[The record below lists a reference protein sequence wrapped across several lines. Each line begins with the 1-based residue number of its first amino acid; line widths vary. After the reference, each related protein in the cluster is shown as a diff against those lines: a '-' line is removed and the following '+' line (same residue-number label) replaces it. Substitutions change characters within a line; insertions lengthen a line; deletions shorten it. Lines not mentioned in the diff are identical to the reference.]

1 MNHTILV
8 IDDDD
13 AVRLTLDRFLT
24 HHGFTPALAA
34 DGESGLARLD
44 EGRIDLVI
52 LDLNLPG
59 MDGLD
64 IAREIRSRGDTPIIM
79 LTDRTDE
86 IDRIVGLEIGADDY
100 LAKPFN
106 ARELVARI
114 RAVLKRATAPIAA
127 QYATATVIPVT
138 AFGKW
143 RVDHDRRTIQ
153 NDNGRVE
160 RLTYGEYDL
169 LLVFLQHPNRL
180 LTRDQLLDLSSNR
193 ELEAFDRSVDIQVSR
208 LRKKIKEDAKAPHF
222 IVTVRGAG
230 YRFSTNPEA

>member
-13 AVRLTLDRFLT
+13 AVRLTLERFLT
-24 HHGFTPALAA
+24 HHGFEPVLAA
-34 DGESGLARLD
+34 DGEAGLTRLGN
-44 EGRIDLVI
+44 EKVDLVI

-79 LTDRTDE
+79 LTGRADE

-100 LAKPFN
+100 LTKPFN

-114 RAVLKRATAPIAA
+114 RAVLKRSAASAPEPLSS
-127 QYATATVIPVT
+127 TATGPT
-138 AFGKW
+138 TGFGPW
-143 RVDHDRRTIQ
+143 RIDHDRRTIHHT
-153 NDNGRVE
+153 DGRVE

-180 LTRDQLLDLSSNR
+180 LTRDQLLDLSRNR
-193 ELEAFDRSVDIQVSR
+193 ELESFDRSVDIQVSR
-208 LRKKIKEDAKAPHF
+208 LRKKIEDDVKAPLF

-230 YRFSTNPEA
+230 YRFSTQQGD